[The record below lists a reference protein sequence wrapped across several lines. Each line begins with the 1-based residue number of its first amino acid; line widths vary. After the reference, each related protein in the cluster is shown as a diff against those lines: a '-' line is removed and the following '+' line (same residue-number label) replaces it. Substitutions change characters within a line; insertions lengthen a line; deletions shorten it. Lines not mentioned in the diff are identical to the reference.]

1 MPKSKETEDAYSK
14 EYRKKL
20 GFTSEG
26 KAKGFFGAKDIIPTI
41 DFEYI
46 ELLNRRLYEM
56 VDRMNSVVI
65 KEVVATMPTAF
76 KKEFIDRPFSIMKKN
91 GILPRLN
98 NLGRRPE
105 QVYFNWMR
113 GYVIQSFF
121 SKAIDLIFDVDTRR
135 KILIGDDDFKELG
148 TFKKTPKAD
157 LELELNSGEKLR
169 LEIQAGFTGTND
181 IKKHKVTEAKRVF
194 SELGIH
200 TIAVHFD
207 LFDGKAAF
215 LKLDEIDEKNPGWES
230 RPQMEGQ
237 TVLSISPKHFLWNMT
252 DSPIK
257 YKDMNL

>member
-1 MPKSKETEDAYSK
+1 MPKLKETENEYSK

-20 GFTSEG
+20 GFTNQGS
-26 KAKGFFGAKDIIPTI
+26 AKEFFGAKDVIPDI

-56 VDRMNSVVI
+56 VDRMNKVVI
-65 KEVVATMPTAF
+65 KEVVATMPAAF

-169 LEIQAGFTGTND
+169 LEIQAGFTGKND

-194 SELGIH
+194 NELGIH

-207 LFDGKAAF
+207 LYDGRVAF
-215 LKLDEIDEKNPGWES
+215 LKLDGIDESNPGWES

-237 TVLSISPKHFLWNMT
+237 MVLSISEECFLWNMT
-252 DSPIK
+252 DSPVK